1 MPKNI
6 KDGDSLYSKNK
17 MFPDYKAEPGQK
29 ALVQIHGMFT
39 EASVTLIAL
48 LTAIRLQN
56 KGFETSILLYG
67 PSGALMASG
76 TKGYPKVGQEFYPGH
91 LEHSRRLKQFM
102 EKGGKVYVCQFG
114 LAAAGFREEDLID
127 GVIAFDPLDV
137 LDLALEH
144 YREGAFI
151 MGTWM

>member
-1 MPKNI
+1 MAKV
-6 KDGDSLYSKNK
+6 KVGDSLYSKNK
-17 MFPDYKAEPGQK
+17 IFPDHKAEPGQR

-48 LTAIRLQN
+48 LTAMRLQR

-76 TKGYPKVGQEFYPGH
+76 TKGYPKVGDEFYPGH
-91 LEHSRRLKQFM
+91 LAHSQRLTQFM
-102 EKGGKVYVCQFG
+102 KEGGKVYICQFG
-114 LAAAGFREEDLID
+114 LGATGFREEDLLE
-127 GVIAFDPLDV
+127 GVIPVDPLDV
-137 LDLALEH
+137 LDIALDH
-144 YREGAFI
+144 YKDGAFI

>member
-1 MPKNI
+1 MAKVQA
-6 KDGDSLYSKNK
+6 GDSLYSKNK
-17 MFPDYKAEPGQK
+17 IFPDYKAEPGQK

-48 LTAIRLQN
+48 LTATRLLR

-67 PSGALMASG
+67 PCGVLAASA
-76 TKGYPKVGQEFYPGH
+76 TKGYPKVGDEFYPGH
-91 LEHSRRLKQFM
+91 LAHTQRLQQFM
-102 EKGGKVYVCQFG
+102 KEGGKVYICQFG
-114 LAAAGFREEDLID
+114 LGAVGFREEDLLD
-127 GVIAFDPLDV
+127 GVIAFDPLDT

-144 YREGAFI
+144 YKAGAFI